1 MSKLYVLIFSILAF
15 IAGFFTHALSIRQ
28 QQISQSLRWQKE
40 WAQMMQVQQELN
52 LQVQSAHQQIEQQLA
67 ENQKVIQ
74 QLDSRERFTRH
85 RIDSLK
91 NQIQE
96 SDSTR
101 RAFLYAW
108 KQSLEL
114 EAQP

>member
-1 MSKLYVLIFSILAF
+1 MSKIHVSGFMILAF
-15 IAGFFTHALSIRQ
+15 AAGLLTHSLYVRQ
-28 QQISQSLRWQKE
+28 QQKHMAQQWQKE
-40 WAQMMQVQQELN
+40 WAQMVQVQQELDW
-52 LQVQSAHQQIEQQLA
+52 QVRSAHQQFELQLA

-96 SDSTR
+96 SDSSR

-108 KQSLEL
+108 KQSLDV